1 MLLSEMIQEK
11 NKLEKMIFDIKNYE
25 QQDRINK
32 INEKL
37 QKVENIRGEMEEDDF
52 MTKNFR

>member
-1 MLLSEMIQEK
+1 MN
-11 NKLEKMIFDIKNYE
+11 NKIESIE
-25 QQDRINK
+25 

-52 MTKNFR
+52 MTKTTRYMIRIM